1 MAKQPFRAEIHPP
14 AGAEQPGTNGEKS
27 VQIDLHGEIN
37 AFADSALNAAYAQ
50 ADQLNPTNI
59 VLNFVDV
66 DYINSTGIALIVSLL
81 TRARKSQR
89 RLAAYGLSNHYV
101 EIFQITRLTEFIDIY
116 PDEDNAL
123 VEIAKLF

>member
-1 MAKQPFRAEIHPP
+1 MAVTQLETSLRMYENIAVIDLNGEID
-14 AGAEQPGTNGEKS
+14 GFAEQ
-27 VQIDLHGEIN
+27 
-37 AFADSALNAAYAQ
+37 ALTAAYDA
-50 ADQLNPTNI
+50 AESHNPHVI
-59 VLNFVDV
+59 LLNFSGT